1 MLNHHRHHQ
10 QQKQQQQQNHHRIS
24 RVVSTEHNQRNI
36 INAFDYGDWWWSC
49 ESHWFWWRFLD
60 MCVCVDVQAKLSFVA
75 TVFVLSQKRHFVLF
89 FSFLSLFDR
98 AAELHDILNANRIL
112 RIYRTGIFKPGLSTS
127 RLILLTWLRRIKE
140 SSFHCIYITTVST
153 RSSSSCVYVIATHTK
168 FSSDAYVSMI
178 FHFICVY
185 SWHRF
190 VVW

>member
-1 MLNHHRHHQ
+1 MHLITVTDDDHANH
-10 QQKQQQQQNHHRIS
+10 ID
-24 RVVSTEHNQRNI
+24 
-36 INAFDYGDWWWSC
+36 FDDD
-49 ESHWFWWRFLD
+49 FWT
-60 MCVCVDVQAKLSFVA
+60 C
-75 TVFVLSQKRHFVLF
+75 VFVSMSKQSCLLLLPFLFCHKSDTSFF

>member
-1 MLNHHRHHQ
+1 MMIM
-10 QQKQQQQQNHHRIS
+10 RITLILMTIFGHVCLFRCPS
-24 RVVSTEHNQRNI
+24 KAVFCCYRFCIVTKATLR
-36 INAFDYGDWWWSC
+36 SC
-49 ESHWFWWRFLD
+49 F
-60 MCVCVDVQAKLSFVA
+60 
-75 TVFVLSQKRHFVLF
+75 
-89 FSFLSLFDR
+89 FLSLFDR
-98 AAELHDILNANRIL
+98 AAEFHDILNAYRIL